1 MMLADLTLSLL
12 LAATAVEHVRVEV
25 GDGQSLDDVTVLFDE
40 KEILAVGTQVKVP
53 EGARKIDGKGKV
65 LCPGFID
72 PLSQLGLTE
81 VDLEGQTRDLSF
93 EKQPLVPG
101 FQAAS
106 GFNPMTVWLPVERES
121 GVTSAVLV
129 PSGGVLSGQMH
140 WVSLTGSFRTLPNLE
155 TPVGILGSV
164 AHDAASAVGGSRGA
178 LWLTLSEVFDDARLY
193 AANKKAFQENRL
205 RKLSLSG
212 LHLEALQPVL
222 QKKIPLV
229 LEANRASD
237 ILAALRF
244 AKAQNIR
251 FVLVGAAEGHLVAAE
266 LAAAKVPVIVTPS
279 SQIPQSFDALHA
291 RDDLAGRLEKA
302 GVDVVLAAQDNSHRR
317 LRQEAGIAVAYGM
330 TRPQAL
336 AAITGNTARALGL
349 GLVGKVATKHR
360 ADLVL
365 WTADPLEISSQP
377 ERIFVAG
384 VEQSKET
391 RQTQLVRRYL
401 GRR

>member
-1 MMLADLTLSLL
+1 MMFADLTLSLL

-25 GDGQSLDDVTVLFDE
+25 GDGQVLDDVTVLFDE
-40 KEILAVGTQVKVP
+40 REILAVGAQVKVP
-53 EGARKIDGKGKV
+53 EGTRKIDGKGKV

-72 PLSQLGLTE
+72 PFSQLGLTE
-81 VDLEGQTRDLSF
+81 VELEGQTRDLAI

-129 PSGGVLSGQMH
+129 PSGGVLAGQMH
-140 WVSLTGSFRTLPNLE
+140 WVSLTGSLRTLPNLDV
-155 TPVGILGSV
+155 PVGLLGSV
-164 AHDAASAVGGSRGA
+164 AHDAAGAVGGSRGA
-178 LWLTLSEVFDDARLY
+178 LWLTLNEVFDDARLY
-193 AANKKAFQENRL
+193 ASNKKAFQENRL

-212 LHLEALQPVL
+212 LHFDALQPVL

-251 FVLVGAAEGHLVAAE
+251 LVLVGAAEGHLVAAE
-266 LAAAKVPVIVTPS
+266 LAAAKVPVMVTPS

-302 GVDVVLAAQDNSHRR
+302 GVDVVIAAQDNSHRR

-349 GLVGKVATKHR
+349 GLLGKIATKHR

-377 ERIFVAG
+377 ERIFIAG

-391 RQTQLVRRYL
+391 RQSQLVRRYL
-401 GRR
+401 GKR